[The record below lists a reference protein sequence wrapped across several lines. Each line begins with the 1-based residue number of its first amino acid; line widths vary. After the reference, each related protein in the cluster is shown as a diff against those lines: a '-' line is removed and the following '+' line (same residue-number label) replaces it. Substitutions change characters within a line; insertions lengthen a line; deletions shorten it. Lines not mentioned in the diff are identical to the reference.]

1 MEFQGPQR
9 PSLWVLLQGTRPAS
23 KGLGLTGPR
32 LREWGGG
39 TQGNG
44 ADKAQS
50 QGGAILGSGTEN
62 SFCTSFIISQGEGVG
77 IVASLK
83 IKFYSS
89 KQTNGANSFSP
100 ITKYSGEKKNP
111 HMHKQNKSTKIP
123 QHTLVQH
130 SAAPTPPADTLFL
143 LYSFLKVSTFI
154 THRSLWS
161 VCPVQPF

>member
-1 MEFQGPQR
+1 MEFQGHGE
-9 PSLWVLLQGTRPAS
+9 S
-23 KGLGLTGPR
+23 LGLTGAK

-50 QGGAILGSGTEN
+50 QGGAILGSGIEN
-62 SFCTSFIISQGEGVG
+62 SSCPSFIISQGEGVGMG

-100 ITKYSGEKKNP
+100 ITKYFGEKKNL